1 MSWRR
6 KSSSTNRAILER
18 WRLQCLVSSDLV
30 LQIEYDV
37 IVNDLL
43 AMVFWDIL
51 WNSFLAMFQQ
61 YDRLDHTY
69 LIVVKH
75 CKNPAKS
82 PQWCFSDLK
91 GRGWNLPGQW
101 LQENQTNMT
110 QSLPSVPSITTSH
123 QISIIIVDPRS
134 GVSD

>member
-43 AMVFWDIL
+43 AMVFLGHPLKQFPRNVSTVWPARPYI
-51 WNSFLAMFQQ
+51 
-61 YDRLDHTY
+61 
-69 LIVVKH
+69 IVVKH

-110 QSLPSVPSITTSH
+110 QSLPSAPSITTSH
-123 QISIIIVDPRS
+123 RISIIIVDPRS